1 VRALDADRGAA
12 AAAAAAVPHRLRQRL
27 SVWCAASML
36 FAFAVSGALVLAL
49 LHGNEALSLHDHV
62 RLLAETNGDVA
73 RLVLVVIA
81 AVAVCRVGGRAVATW
96 ALTPLTEITHQLAA
110 LRTAPLASRVVE
122 AGAADDLHELV
133 RAINARLDCAQAA
146 VQHERGIVD
155 DLAHELRTSLTAQIL
170 AAEMAL
176 SCPATARAMPAQ
188 VQEVV
193 CNMLD
198 EARHMEQ
205 LISGL
210 LTLARLRTHRETVQL
225 RRVDV
230 LDVAASCVHTLQ
242 VLAEEK
248 AQSLELIGHGRPM
261 AHAEPTMLRQSLMSI
276 VHNAI
281 DHCHRGA
288 VIRVRINAGAAGGSG
303 VEVCIEDD
311 GPGIPVAQQARIFER
326 FVRGEGGCRTGRG
339 LGLGLAIAKAMTE
352 AQGGS
357 IRVDSALGQGTR
369 FLLAF
374 RTAANARRPSPRL
387 SKHVHPSVPR
397 AASTQAKSL

>member
-1 VRALDADRGAA
+1 M
-12 AAAAAAVPHRLRQRL
+12 PCRLRNRL
-27 SVWCAASML
+27 TVWCAASMV
-36 FAFAVSGALVLAL
+36 FAFALSCALVLWL
-49 LHGNEALSLHDHV
+49 IHGTEALSLHDHV
-62 RLLAETNGDVA
+62 GLLAWTGGGVA
-73 RLVLVVIA
+73 WFLLAGA
-81 AVAVCRVGGRAVATW
+81 AALALCSLGGRAVATL
-96 ALTPLTEITHQLAA
+96 ALKPLAEITHQLAA

-122 AGAADDLHELV
+122 TGPVDDMHELV
-133 RAINARLDCAQAA
+133 HAINERLDRAQAA
-146 VQHERGIVD
+146 VQNEPCPVD

-170 AAEMAL
+170 AGEMAL
-176 SCPATARAMPAQ
+176 SSAEAARALPAQ
-188 VQEVV
+188 AQEVI

-210 LTLARLRTHRETVQL
+210 LTLARLRTRRETVQL

-230 LDVAASCVHTLQ
+230 FGVANSCVQTLQ

-248 AQSLELIGHGRPM
+248 AQSLKVIGHGRPM

-281 DHCHRGA
+281 DHCQCGA
-288 VIRVRINAGAAGGSG
+288 VIRVRIHARAARGSG
-303 VEVCIEDD
+303 IEICIEDN
-311 GPGIPVAQQARIFER
+311 GPGIAVEQHAKIFER
-326 FVRGEGGCRTGRG
+326 FVRGEGGYRTDHG

-357 IRVDSALGQGTR
+357 IRLDSALGKGTR

-374 RTAANARRPSPRL
+374 RAAANAHEPSQRRRMKRL
-387 SKHVHPSVPR
+387 RCSV
-397 AASTQAKSL
+397 